1 MKLSESIRKVDVP
14 EAGLAPWKIERFTL
28 TKVDAEKEL
37 TRAALRAWSGERY
50 IPVPEGTYT
59 RLKHGDVVVMSDTP
73 SEMRDHRYAI
83 YKAQGKIFVAG
94 LGLGMVVQAMLDKP
108 DVEKV
113 TVVEL
118 SEKVIK
124 LVGPHYQERY
134 GDRLDIQQ
142 GDALTWTPPRGTHH
156 DPFDVAWF
164 DIWTYKSEDNL
175 EQITKIKRRW
185 HCWAKWRGF
194 WAEGEIRARRERR
207 RC

>member
-1 MKLSESIRKVDVP
+1 MRKVDVP
-14 EAGLAPWKIERFTL
+14 EAELAPWKIERFTV
-28 TKVDAEKEL
+28 TAEDEENEKL
-37 TRAALRAWSGERY
+37 RSALRAWSGTLY
-50 IPVPEGTYT
+50 IPVPAGTYT
-59 RLKHGDVVVMSDTP
+59 RLLHGKDIVVMSDTP
-73 SEMRDHRYAI
+73 SEMRDHRYAVR
-83 YKAQGKIFVAG
+83 KATGKVFVAG
-94 LGLGMVVQAMLDKP
+94 LGLGMVIQAMLDKP

-142 GDALTWTPPRGTHH
+142 GDALAWTPPRVTHH

-175 EQITKIKRRW
+175 PQITKLKRRW
-185 HCWAKWRGF
+185 VRWAKWRGF

-207 RC
+207 RGY